1 MDEFHPQRFLVLI
14 QLKLR
19 KAPNI
24 SYTHEVSEIEKTCH
38 PILMVEN
45 EQGVVFQG
53 VSHGFS
59 IWFFHGSG
67 LQLVIYGLAIALL
80 VLIFVIP
87 SPLIDPKGEGHHA
100 EHIKQGRQMA
110 PWERTLGFPRKKH
123 LPMVGK
129 HHIYVSLQEGNLM

>member
-1 MDEFHPQRFLVLI
+1 MDEFHPQRFLVLT

-19 KAPNI
+19 KAPNK
-24 SYTHEVSEIEKTCH
+24 SYTHEVSEIEKTSH
-38 PILMVEN
+38 PILMVEFLTS
-45 EQGVVFQG
+45 QQCVPSLFSIYG
-53 VSHGFS
+53 VSHRVFPNMV
-59 IWFFHGSG
+59 FPYGSG

-110 PWERTLGFPRKKH
+110 P
-123 LPMVGK
+123 
-129 HHIYVSLQEGNLM
+129 

>member
-1 MDEFHPQRFLVLI
+1 
-14 QLKLR
+14 
-19 KAPNI
+19 
-24 SYTHEVSEIEKTCH
+24 VSEIEKTCH
-38 PILMVEN
+38 PILMCSI
-45 EQGVVFQG
+45 VVFQG

-110 PWERTLGFPRKKH
+110 AWEKTLGFPRKI
-123 LPMVGK
+123 
-129 HHIYVSLQEGNLM
+129 IYQWWVNTTSM